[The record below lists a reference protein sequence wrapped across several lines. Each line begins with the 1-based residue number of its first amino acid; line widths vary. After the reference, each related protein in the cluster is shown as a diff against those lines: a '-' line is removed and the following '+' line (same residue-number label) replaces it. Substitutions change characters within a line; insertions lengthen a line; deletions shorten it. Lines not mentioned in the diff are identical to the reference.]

1 MLRYELKKI
10 FGRTGGKIALIVLA
24 IGLAVICYSA
34 MLQVSYTDENGDSH
48 TGPAAARELRALKNE
63 WAGPIDEAALLR
75 AAEENQRIIASDDYN
90 SEDIQR
96 QNAAYHDMQGF
107 ETIRSLVAG
116 TYDGFNEY
124 NYYRLNT
131 LTPEEAGE
139 LYERRI
145 NNLKEWLARPD
156 ISFSPAEADYLVE
169 HYEAMETP
177 LYYEYND
184 GWDTLIYYA
193 PTLVMF
199 LLFVIIFL
207 VSGIFPSEH
216 RLKANAI
223 FFSTK
228 LGRGKAV
235 RAKLLSGLVTTTVI
249 YWAAIAVYTIVGLAL
264 LGTGGAGGAFQLL
277 KWKAF
282 YNLTIGQAYALSVLG
297 GYVGTL
303 FLALLAMIVSALT
316 RSQVVAVIVPY
327 VLVLAANFANSILSS
342 WEVLP
347 QILGL
352 LPDQLL
358 QVAQVLDD
366 FNLYTIFGHVTG
378 SVPLL
383 FLLYSALSLALIP
396 LIYRVYR
403 KSQVR

>member
-1 MLRYELKKI
+1 MLFYELKKI
-10 FGRTGGKIALIVLA
+10 FGRAGGKIALLVLA

-34 MLQVSYTDENGDSH
+34 TLQVSYTDENGDSH
-48 TGPAAARELRALKNE
+48 TGPTAACDLRDAKNE
-63 WAGPIDEAALLR
+63 WAGPIDQAMITR
-75 AAEENQRIIASDDYN
+75 AINVNQQIISSEDYN
-90 SEDIQR
+90 STDIQR
-96 QNAAYHDMQGF
+96 QNAAYHDTQGYA
-107 ETIRSLVAG
+107 TIRSLIAQ
-116 TYDGFNEY
+116 TYGGFNEY
-124 NYYRLNT
+124 DYYRLDT
-131 LTPEEAGE
+131 LTPDETGQ
-139 LYERRI
+139 LYDLRVQ
-145 NNLKEWLARPD
+145 NLKEWLARPD
-156 ISFSPAEADYLVE
+156 ISFSPAEENFLISQ
-169 HYEAMETP
+169 YEAMETP
-177 LYYEYND
+177 LYSEYND

-249 YWAAIAVYTIVGLAL
+249 YWVAIAVYTIVGLAL
-264 LGTGGAGGAFQLL
+264 LGADGAGGAFQLL

-303 FLALLAMIVSALT
+303 FLALLAMIVSTLT

-327 VLVLAANFANSILSS
+327 VLVLAANFAQSILSS

-366 FNLYTIFGHVTG
+366 FNLYTLFGHVVG
-378 SVPLL
+378 AVPLL

-396 LIYRVYR
+396 LVYRVYR

>member
-10 FGRTGGKIALIVLA
+10 FGRTGGKIALLILA

-34 MLQVSYTDENGDSH
+34 TLQVSYTDENGDSH
-48 TGPAAARELRALKNE
+48 TGPTAARDLRDAKNE
-63 WAGPIDEAALLR
+63 WAGPIDQAMITR
-75 AAEENQRIIASDDYN
+75 AIDVNQQIISSEDYN
-90 SEDIQR
+90 STDIQR
-96 QNAAYHDMQGF
+96 QNMAYHDTQGYA
-107 ETIRSLVAG
+107 TIRGLIAQ
-116 TYDGFNEY
+116 TYDGLDGY
-124 NYYRLNT
+124 DYYRINT
-131 LTPEEAGE
+131 LTPDEADQ
-139 LYERRI
+139 LYDLRVQ
-145 NNLKEWLARPD
+145 NVKDWLARPD
-156 ISFSPAEADYLVE
+156 ITFSPAEKDFLVSQ
-169 HYEAMETP
+169 YEAMDTP

-184 GWDTLIYYA
+184 GWETLIYYA

-264 LGTGGAGGAFQLL
+264 LGNGGAGGAFQLL

-327 VLVLAANFANSILSS
+327 VLVLAANFAQSILSS

-366 FNLYTIFGHVTG
+366 FNLYTLFGHVTG

-396 LIYRVYR
+396 LVYRVYR

>member
-10 FGRTGGKIALIVLA
+10 FGRAGGKIALLVLA

-48 TGPAAARELRALKNE
+48 TGPAAARELRDLKNE
-63 WAGPIDEAALLR
+63 WAGPIDAEALTR
-75 AAEENQRIIASDDYN
+75 AINENQRIITSADYN
-90 SEDIQR
+90 SDDIQR
-96 QNAAYHDMQGF
+96 QNMAYHESQGY
-107 ETIRSLVAG
+107 ETIRSLIAQ

-139 LYERRI
+139 LYERRA

-156 ISFSPAEADYLVE
+156 ISFSSAEEDYLVE

-184 GWDTLIYYA
+184 GWETLLYYM

-199 LLFVIIFL
+199 LVYVIIFL
-207 VSGIFPSEH
+207 TSGIFPCEGRWKSD
-216 RLKANAI
+216 AI
-223 FFSTK
+223 FFSTWR
-228 LGRGKAV
+228 GRHKAV

-249 YWAAIAVYTIVGLAL
+249 YWVAIAVYTIVGLAL

-282 YNLTIGQAYALSVLG
+282 YNLTIGQAYALAVLG
-297 GYVGTL
+297 GYIGVI
-303 FLALLAMIVSALT
+303 FLALLAMLMSVLT
-316 RSQVVAVIVPY
+316 RSQVVGVIVPF
-327 VLVLAANFANSILSS
+327 VVVLAANFANSLLSS

-347 QILGL
+347 SILGL

-358 QVAQVLDD
+358 QLSVVLDD

-383 FLLYSALSLALIP
+383 FVLYGALSLALIP
-396 LIYRVYR
+396 LVYRVYR

>member
-1 MLRYELKKI
+1 MLFYELKKI
-10 FGRTGGKIALIVLA
+10 FGRAGGKIALLVLA

-48 TGPAAARELRALKNE
+48 TGPAAARELRDLKNE

-107 ETIRSLVAG
+107 EAIRSLVAG
-116 TYDGFNEY
+116 TFDGFNEY

-156 ISFSPAEADYLVE
+156 ISFSSAEEDYLVE

-184 GWDTLIYYA
+184 GWETLLYYM

-199 LLFVIIFL
+199 LVYVIIFL
-207 VSGIFPSEH
+207 TSGIFPCEGRWKSD
-216 RLKANAI
+216 AI
-223 FFSTK
+223 FFSTWR
-228 LGRGKAV
+228 GRHKAV
-235 RAKLLSGLVTTTVI
+235 RTKIAAALVTTTVL
-249 YWAAIAVYTIVGLAL
+249 YWLAIAIYTLVVLAL
-264 LGTGGAGGAFQLL
+264 LGADGAGCAFQLI

-282 YNLTIGQAYALSVLG
+282 YNLTIVQAYALAVLG
-297 GYVGTL
+297 GYIGVI
-303 FLALLAMIVSALT
+303 FLALLAMLMSVLT
-316 RSQVVAVIVPY
+316 RSQVVGVIVPF
-327 VLVLAANFANSILSS
+327 VVVLAANFANSLLSS

-347 QILGL
+347 SILGL

-358 QVAQVLDD
+358 QLSVVLDD
-366 FNLYTIFGHVTG
+366 FNLYTIFGHITG

-383 FLLYSALSLALIP
+383 FVLYGALSLALLP
-396 LIYRVYR
+396 LLYRVYR

>member
-10 FGRTGGKIALIVLA
+10 FGRTGGKIALLILA

-63 WAGPIDEAALLR
+63 WAGPIDQAMITR
-75 AAEENQRIIASDDYN
+75 AIDVNQQIISSEDYN
-90 SEDIQR
+90 STDIQR
-96 QNAAYHDMQGF
+96 QNAAYHDTQGYA
-107 ETIRSLVAG
+107 TIRSLIAQ
-116 TYDGFNEY
+116 TYGGFNEY
-124 NYYRLNT
+124 DYYRLDT
-131 LTPEEAGE
+131 LTPDETGQ
-139 LYERRI
+139 LYDLRVQ
-145 NNLKEWLARPD
+145 NLKEWLARPD
-156 ISFSPAEADYLVE
+156 ISFSPAEADFLVNQ
-169 HYEAMETP
+169 YEAMETP

-184 GWDTLIYYA
+184 GGDTLIYYA

-235 RAKLLSGLVTTTVI
+235 RTKIAAALVTTTVL
-249 YWAAIAVYTIVGLAL
+249 YWLAIAIYTLVVLAL
-264 LGTGGAGGAFQLL
+264 LGADGAGGAFQLL

-327 VLVLAANFANSILSS
+327 VLVLAANFANSLLSS

-347 QILGL
+347 SILGL

-358 QVAQVLDD
+358 QLSVVLDD

-383 FLLYSALSLALIP
+383 FLLYSALSLALLP
-396 LIYRVYR
+396 LLYRVYR

>member
-10 FGRTGGKIALIVLA
+10 FGRTGGKIALLILA

-63 WAGPIDEAALLR
+63 WAGPIDQAMITR
-75 AAEENQRIIASDDYN
+75 AIDVNQQIISSEDYN
-90 SEDIQR
+90 STDIQR
-96 QNAAYHDMQGF
+96 QNAAYHDTQGYA
-107 ETIRSLVAG
+107 TIRSLIAQ
-116 TYDGFNEY
+116 TYGGFNEY
-124 NYYRLNT
+124 DYYRLDT
-131 LTPEEAGE
+131 LTPDETGQ
-139 LYERRI
+139 LYDLRVQ
-145 NNLKEWLARPD
+145 NLKEWLARPD
-156 ISFSPAEADYLVE
+156 ISFSPAEADFLVNQ
-169 HYEAMETP
+169 YEAMETP

-235 RAKLLSGLVTTTVI
+235 RTKIAAALVTTTVL
-249 YWAAIAVYTIVGLAL
+249 YWLAIAIYTLVVLAL
-264 LGTGGAGGAFQLL
+264 LGADGAGGAFQLL

-327 VLVLAANFANSILSS
+327 VLVLAANFANSLLSS

-347 QILGL
+347 SILGL

-358 QVAQVLDD
+358 QLSVVLDD

-383 FLLYSALSLALIP
+383 FLLYSALSLALLP
-396 LIYRVYR
+396 LLYRVYR

>member
-1 MLRYELKKI
+1 MLFYELKKI
-10 FGRTGGKIALIVLA
+10 FGRAGGKIALLVLA

-116 TYDGFNEY
+116 TFDGFNEY

-139 LYERRI
+139 LYARRI

-156 ISFSPAEADYLVE
+156 ISFSPAEEDYLVE

-184 GWDTLIYYA
+184 GWETLLYYM
-193 PTLVMF
+193 PTLVLF
-199 LLFVIIFL
+199 LVYVIIFL
-207 VSGIFPSEH
+207 TSGIFPCEGRWKSD
-216 RLKANAI
+216 AI
-223 FFSTK
+223 FFSTWR
-228 LGRGKAV
+228 GRHKAV
-235 RAKLLSGLVTTTVI
+235 RTKIAAALVTTTVLYWLVIAI
-249 YWAAIAVYTIVGLAL
+249 YTLVVLAL
-264 LGTGGAGGAFQLL
+264 LGADGADGAFQLL

-282 YNLTIGQAYALSVLG
+282 YNITIGQAYALSVLG

-327 VLVLAANFANSILSS
+327 VLVLAANFAQSILSS

-347 QILGL
+347 SILGL

-358 QVAQVLDD
+358 QLSVVLDD
-366 FNLYTIFGHVTG
+366 FNLYTVFGHVTG

-383 FLLYSALSLALIP
+383 FVLYGALSLALLP
-396 LIYRVYR
+396 LLYRVYH